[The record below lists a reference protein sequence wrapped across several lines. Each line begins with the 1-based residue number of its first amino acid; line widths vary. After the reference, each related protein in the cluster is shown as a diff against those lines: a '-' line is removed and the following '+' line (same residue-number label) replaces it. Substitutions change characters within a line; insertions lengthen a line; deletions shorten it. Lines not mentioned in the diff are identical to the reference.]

1 MRLSSKKIVLSSGS
15 SPLGKELLP
24 LLLAEG
30 ALVVVGDSNPEEIP
44 NHPNLQKYKIDP
56 SKPEQMERLIES
68 AIETLD
74 KIDVF
79 ILNSEQ
85 ITYAE
90 DEKEDWNRLKILFNA
105 NTLAPIHTIQR
116 LTNLISVGLHII
128 VVSSDLTKVPTP
140 GFGLYGSSKAALDYF
155 WDSFRG
161 QIGREFRFSRVI
173 AMEPK
178 LSKGNRLA
186 NRVLQSIL
194 RPKKRRYEHFYQWG
208 NRFLLNLLP
217 FLRFFRTLAYA
228 FRLKQEKKKKIS
240 QADLL
245 PSSEN

>member
-1 MRLSSKKIVLSSGS
+1 MKLSSKKIVLSSGS

-24 LLLAEG
+24 MLIAEG

-56 SKPEQMERLIES
+56 SKPDQMERLIES

-85 ITYAE
+85 ISYAE
-90 DEKEDWNRLKILFNA
+90 DENDDWNKLKSLFHS
-105 NTLAPIHTIQR
+105 NTLAPIRTVQR

-128 VVSSDLTKVPTP
+128 VVSSDLTKGPTP
-140 GFGLYGSSKAALDYF
+140 GFGLYGSSKSALDYF
-155 WDSFRG
+155 WDSFRK
-161 QIGREFRFSRVI
+161 QVGREFRFSRVI
-173 AMEPK
+173 ALEPK
-178 LSKGNRLA
+178 QSDPKRLA
-186 NRVLQSIL
+186 KSVLSSVV
-194 RPKKRRYEHFYQWG
+194 RPKKKRYEHFFQWG
-208 NRFLLNLLP
+208 NRFFFKFFP
-217 FLRFFRTLAYA
+217 FLDFFRSLAYS

-240 QADLL
+240 SNELN
-245 PSSEN
+245 PSTEN

>member
-1 MRLSSKKIVLSSGS
+1 MKLSSKKIVLSSGS

-24 LLLAEG
+24 LLLTEG

-44 NHPNLQKYKIDP
+44 NHPNLQKYKIDTT
-56 SKPEQMERLIES
+56 KPEQMERLIES

-116 LTNLISVGLHII
+116 LTNLISVGLHIV
-128 VVSSDLTKVPTP
+128 VVSSDLSKTPTP
-140 GFGLYGSSKAALDYF
+140 GFGLYGSSKSALDYF

-161 QIGREFRFSRVI
+161 QIGREFRFSRII
-173 AMEPK
+173 ALEPK
-178 LSKGNRLA
+178 LSLPSRLA
-186 NRVLQSIL
+186 KRVLKSVI
-194 RPKKRRYEHFYQWG
+194 RPKKRRYEHFYQLG
-208 NRFLLNLLP
+208 NRFLLIFLP
-217 FLRFFRTLAYA
+217 FLSFFRTLVYA
-228 FRLKQEKKKKIS
+228 FRLKQEKKRKIS
-240 QADLL
+240 SNNLS
-245 PSSEN
+245 PTTEN

>member
-1 MRLSSKKIVLSSGS
+1 MKLSSKKIVLCSGS
-15 SPLGKELLP
+15 SLLGKELLP
-24 LLLAEG
+24 LLLKEG
-30 ALVVVGDSNPEEIP
+30 ALVVVGDLNPEEIP

-116 LTNLISVGLHII
+116 LTNLISVGLHIV
-128 VVSSDLTKVPTP
+128 VVSSDLSKTPTP
-140 GFGLYGSSKAALDYF
+140 GFGLYGSSKSALDYF

-161 QIGREFRFSRVI
+161 QMGREFRFSRII
-173 AMEPK
+173 ALEPK
-178 LSKGNRLA
+178 LSNPSRLA
-186 NRVLQSIL
+186 KRVFQSVL
-194 RPKKRRYEHFYQWG
+194 RPKKSRYEHFYQFG
-208 NRFLLNLLP
+208 NRILLNFLP
-217 FLRFFRTLAYA
+217 FLHFFRSLAYV
-228 FRLKQEKKKKIS
+228 FRLKQEKKRKIAPS
-240 QADLL
+240 DLA
-245 PSSEN
+245 PTSEN

>member
-1 MRLSSKKIVLSSGS
+1 MKLASKKIVLSSGS
-15 SPLGKELLP
+15 SPLGKELLS
-24 LLLAEG
+24 LLLLEG

-56 SKPEQMERLIES
+56 SKPDQMERLIES

-90 DEKEDWNRLKILFNA
+90 DEKEDWNKLKILFHS
-105 NTLAPIHTIQR
+105 NTLAPIHTVQR

-128 VVSSDLTKVPTP
+128 VVSSDLTKIPTP
-140 GFGLYGSSKAALDYF
+140 GFGLYGSTKSALDYF
-155 WDSFRG
+155 WDSFRK

-173 AMEPK
+173 ALEPK
-178 LSKGNRLA
+178 LSDPKRLA
-186 NRVLQSIL
+186 LRVLQSVL
-194 RPKKRRYEHFYQWG
+194 RPKKRRYEHISQLG
-208 NRFLLNLLP
+208 NRFMLKFLP

-240 QADLL
+240 PNDLS
-245 PSSEN
+245 PSTEN